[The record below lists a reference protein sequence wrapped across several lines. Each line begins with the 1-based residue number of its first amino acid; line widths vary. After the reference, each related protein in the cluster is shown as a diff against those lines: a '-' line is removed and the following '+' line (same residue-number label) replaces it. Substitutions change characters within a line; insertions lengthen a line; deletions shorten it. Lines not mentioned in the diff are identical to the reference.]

1 MMNDA
6 NEQLLGYM
14 YLGMGEFGHAD
25 LGAQGLTPLRETSAY
40 PEGVWTPMLDE
51 QPGDVQLQDSF
62 TAHLESFGSS
72 ALPPPTAVAPASS
85 AHMDSP
91 TKSFAGLRLV
101 IEKHHV
107 HKVDHHNDE
116 NSEYTVTN
124 LRTFD
129 VEVALL
135 NASNELA
142 RDVHVGLHASL
153 LYENGQNVLR
163 PNDKETILTGE
174 TEVVIIGGRGLLK
187 LRVGA
192 SVLTS
197 KHDRQRF
204 RVNISPN
211 SEHLSA
217 QFPQLTVRSGPFKS
231 VTKLE
236 RKPRPPLEERLKIR
250 GPHEEHEVRPLLPVL
265 PVAAVTSTRTPKA
278 STAAAAAA
286 AQVASQLMHA
296 EAETGSDGRDSTGR
310 PTNPVLQQM
319 LVGCP
324 PPPRAERKTWSAEE
338 DAAIHSLIAQHGPR
352 WCAIAPHLAGRS
364 DDSVRNRWKR
374 ISEER
379 GLKVPVSAPVVLH
392 SATPTAG
399 SSFTVARTLA
409 ATAPVGIKGH
419 GMGTRK
425 RLTEMN
431 ATQLNSCL
439 SLPQRGPLGQ
449 PVLAHTVAAARPRT
463 SRTMVAES
471 VARTPS
477 VGTMGDEMMA
487 RLPVAR
493 TVAAASIASAVAAA
507 SFRASIPS
515 LMSAEEARLR
525 AELMWYRSLTWKAVE
540 CRSRPARER
549 CAYQPAAFHT
559 CLYEAHRAARSHRGP
574 TYGAPTKEPDL

>member
-40 PEGVWTPMLDE
+40 PEGVWTPMPDV
-51 QPGDVQLQDSF
+51 QPGGVQLQDSF
-62 TAHLESFGSS
+62 TAHLDSFGSS
-72 ALPPPTAVAPASS
+72 ALPPPTAVAPASC

-91 TKSFAGLRLV
+91 AKSFAGLRLV

-116 NSEYTVTN
+116 NSEYTVSS
-124 LRTFD
+124 LRTFN

-135 NASNELA
+135 NASNGLA
-142 RDVHVGLHASL
+142 RDVHVGLRASL

-163 PNDKETILTGE
+163 PNDKEPVLTGE

-286 AQVASQLMHA
+286 AQAASQLMHA
-296 EAETGSDGRDSTGR
+296 EAEAGSDGRDSTGR
-310 PTNPVLQQM
+310 PTNLGYPSEAAGEVLQQM

-379 GLKVPVSAPVVLH
+379 GLKVPDSAPVVLH

-463 SRTMVAES
+463 SRTMAAES

-477 VGTMGDEMMA
+477 VGTMGDEMMT

-493 TVAAASIASAVAAA
+493 TVTAAPASAAQVASVPLVAAA
-507 SFRASIPS
+507 VAVGNMGDQMMARLPVRLPRTSAAQLASIPS
-515 LMSAEEARLR
+515 PMSAEEVRLL
-525 AELMWYRSLTWKAVE
+525 AELMWDHLLTWRAV
-540 CRSRPARER
+540 
-549 CAYQPAAFHT
+549 HT
-559 CLYEAHRAARSHRGP
+559 IG
-574 TYGAPTKEPDL
+574 

>member
-40 PEGVWTPMLDE
+40 PEGVWTPMPDV
-51 QPGDVQLQDSF
+51 QPGGVQLQDSF
-62 TAHLESFGSS
+62 TAHLDSFGSS
-72 ALPPPTAVAPASS
+72 ALPPPTAVAPASC

-91 TKSFAGLRLV
+91 AKSFAGLRLV

-116 NSEYTVTN
+116 NREYTVSN
-124 LRTFD
+124 LRTFN

-142 RDVHVGLHASL
+142 HDVHVGLRASL

-163 PNDKETILTGE
+163 PNDKEPVLTGE

-286 AQVASQLMHA
+286 AQAASQLMHA
-296 EAETGSDGRDSTGR
+296 EAEAGSDGRDSTGR
-310 PTNPVLQQM
+310 PTNLGYPSEAAGEVLQQM

-338 DAAIHSLIAQHGPR
+338 DAAIHSLIAQHGTR
-352 WCAIAPHLAGRS
+352 WRAIAPHLAGRS

-379 GLKVPVSAPVVLH
+379 GLKVPDSAPVVLH

-463 SRTMVAES
+463 SRTMAAES

-493 TVAAASIASAVAAA
+493 TVTAAPASAAQVASVPLVAAA
-507 SFRASIPS
+507 VAVGNMSDQMMARLPVRLPRTSAAQLASIPS
-515 LMSAEEARLR
+515 PMSAEEVHLR
-525 AELMWYRSLTWKAVE
+525 AELMWDHLLT
-540 CRSRPARER
+540 RRE
-549 CAYQPAAFHT
+549 P
-559 CLYEAHRAARSHRGP
+559 
-574 TYGAPTKEPDL
+574 

>member
-1 MMNDA
+1 MPR
-6 NEQLLGYM
+6 E
-14 YLGMGEFGHAD
+14 
-25 LGAQGLTPLRETSAY
+25 ETSESYSDDDEDQAAADAFDSVLESAVSALQDRWNGAIDHGKGLVSQNLSFLSAGQML
-40 PEGVWTPMLDE
+40 PPNVDTPISPSLPMSSFNPG
-51 QPGDVQLQDSF
+51 QPLALALNPMQLQQLPLALASPAYI
-62 TAHLESFGSS
+62 AHGI
-72 ALPPPTAVAPASS
+72 TQGV
-85 AHMDSP
+85 M
-91 TKSFAGLRLV
+91 
-101 IEKHHV
+101 
-107 HKVDHHNDE
+107 
-116 NSEYTVTN
+116 
-124 LRTFD
+124 
-129 VEVALL
+129 
-135 NASNELA
+135 
-142 RDVHVGLHASL
+142 
-153 LYENGQNVLR
+153 
-163 PNDKETILTGE
+163 
-174 TEVVIIGGRGLLK
+174 
-187 LRVGA
+187 
-192 SVLTS
+192 
-197 KHDRQRF
+197 
-204 RVNISPN
+204 
-211 SEHLSA
+211 
-217 QFPQLTVRSGPFKS
+217 
-231 VTKLE
+231 
-236 RKPRPPLEERLKIR
+236 
-250 GPHEEHEVRPLLPVL
+250 GPHDEASRAAQA
-265 PVAAVTSTRTPKA
+265 VAAVTSTRTPKA

>member
-40 PEGVWTPMLDE
+40 PEGVWTPMPDV
-51 QPGDVQLQDSF
+51 QPGGVQLQDSF
-62 TAHLESFGSS
+62 TAHLDSFGSS
-72 ALPPPTAVAPASS
+72 ALPPLMAVAPGSC

-91 TKSFAGLRLV
+91 AKSFAGLRLV

-116 NSEYTVTN
+116 NREYTVCN
-124 LRTFD
+124 LRTFN

-142 RDVHVGLHASL
+142 HDVHVGLHASL

-278 STAAAAAA
+278 STAAETAAA
-286 AQVASQLMHA
+286 AQQAASQLMHA
-296 EAETGSDGRDSTGR
+296 EAEAGSDGRDSTGR
-310 PTNPVLQQM
+310 PTNPGYPGKGAGEVLQQM

-379 GLKVPVSAPVVLH
+379 GLKVPDSAPVVLH

-463 SRTMVAES
+463 SRTMAAES

-477 VGTMGDEMMA
+477 VGTMGDEMMT

-493 TVAAASIASAVAAA
+493 TVTAAPASAAQVASVPLVATAVAVGNMGDQMMARLPVRLPRTSAA
-507 SFRASIPS
+507 QLASIPS
-515 LMSAEEARLR
+515 PMSAEEVHLR
-525 AELMWYRSLTWKAVE
+525 AELMWDHLLT
-540 CRSRPARER
+540 RRE
-549 CAYQPAAFHT
+549 P
-559 CLYEAHRAARSHRGP
+559 
-574 TYGAPTKEPDL
+574 